1 MADLFGRE
9 GELAEIR
16 AFLDAAGGARAL
28 VVAGGAGIGKTAL
41 WSEGLEEARRRGL
54 RTTATRP
61 SEAEAALPFAAL
73 IDLLSELADEVL
85 PALAAPQARAL
96 ESVLLRAEPDR
107 SPAMHLLVSVAVLRA
122 LEETARAGPVIL
134 GIDDLQWLD
143 EPSARA
149 LGFAA
154 RRLGGSP
161 VWLVATR
168 RHEGAAAPRRLEEA
182 LGPDLVHR
190 IELGPMDLGAL
201 GLMLRERLGLAL
213 PRARLRAVLERSGGN
228 PLHALE
234 LGRLVLSGASLA
246 PGEAAR
252 VPETLGGLVAERVRG
267 LDGRTRRAL
276 LEVAALSRPAME
288 LLVTTGDELEPAV
301 AAGLVERSGDAVR
314 FSHPLYAS
322 AIYTAATA
330 RERRAVHR
338 ELAGRITDPAER
350 GLHLALAAAGPDDA
364 LAARLEEVARE
375 VSERGAADTAA
386 ELARLARRLT
396 SDDDGAGGAR
406 RGLAAADYLFAA
418 GDGPASQAML
428 DELVADL
435 PAGLWRAEALWR
447 LADVPGAS
455 DFRTRLR
462 VLEKARAEAGEEPGL
477 CARIEL
483 ARAIL
488 WVCAGD
494 GERCLHHAEAA
505 VEWAEAAP
513 ERELLADALS
523 ELGLARFWQ
532 GHGVEEEVMRR
543 ALALAPATLPYFM
556 ETSRTRLG
564 MVLTWAGRLQ
574 EARPLLE
581 ADLALATARGDVA
594 AEGMMI
600 YHLTELE
607 VWARD
612 LPRAEELARRC
623 LELARQMP
631 PSNMEQHLRYA
642 AALVDAY
649 RGRAEAAR
657 EGARLGGAV
666 ARAMGDALGEMR
678 NELVLGFVALSLGD
692 PGRACEHLCP
702 LVERLRASTMV
713 EPGVVP
719 ALPLA
724 AEAMIEVGDPEA
736 ATALADELEDL
747 GRRLDRPWARVT
759 AARCQALAAAA
770 GGDLAGAL
778 DRIAQADPDDRR
790 LGDPFE
796 RARTRLVQGTLL
808 RRSKKRGA
816 ARRAIEEAIASFTAV
831 GTPLWADRARAEL
844 ERLGLRPSAGALTE
858 TESRVAALA
867 ASGAT
872 NREIAGLMFVSVKTV
887 EANLSR
893 CYRKLGVRS
902 RVELARRLERD
913 EGRRGA
919 PA

>member
-1 MADLFGRE
+1 
-9 GELAEIR
+9 
-16 AFLDAAGGARAL
+16 
-28 VVAGGAGIGKTAL
+28 
-41 WSEGLEEARRRGL
+41 
-54 RTTATRP
+54 
-61 SEAEAALPFAAL
+61 
-73 IDLLSELADEVL
+73 
-85 PALAAPQARAL
+85 
-96 ESVLLRAEPDR
+96 
-107 SPAMHLLVSVAVLRA
+107 
-122 LEETARAGPVIL
+122 
-134 GIDDLQWLD
+134 
-143 EPSARA
+143 
-149 LGFAA
+149 
-154 RRLGGSP
+154 
-161 VWLVATR
+161 
-168 RHEGAAAPRRLEEA
+168 
-182 LGPDLVHR
+182 
-190 IELGPMDLGAL
+190 MDLGAL
-201 GLMLRERLGLAL
+201 GLMLRQRLGLAL

-276 LEVAALSRPAME
+276 LEVAALSRPSME
-288 LLVTTGDELEPAV
+288 LLDATGDELETAV

-330 RERRAVHR
+330 GERRAVHR
-338 ELAGRITDPAER
+338 DLAGRITDPAER
-350 GLHLALAAAGPDDA
+350 ALHLALGADGPDDR

-386 ELARLARRLT
+386 ELARQARRLT
-396 SDDDGAGGAR
+396 SDADGADGAR

-418 GDGPASQAML
+418 GDGPAAQAML
-428 DELVADL
+428 DELIATL
-435 PAGLWRAEALWR
+435 PAGPSRAEALWR
-447 LADVPGAS
+447 VADVPGAS
-455 DFRTRLR
+455 DFATRLR
-462 VLEKARAEAGEEPGL
+462 VLERARAEAGEEPGL
-477 CARIEL
+477 CVRIEL

-488 WVCAGD
+488 SVCAGD
-494 GERCLHHAEAA
+494 GERFLHHAEAA
-505 VEWAEAAP
+505 VAWAQAAP
-513 ERELLADALS
+513 HPELLADALS

-556 ETSRTRLG
+556 ETPRTRLG

-581 ADLALATARGDVA
+581 ADLGLASARGDVA

-623 LELARQMP
+623 LELARHLP

-649 RGRAEAAR
+649 RGRVEAAR
-657 EGARLGGAV
+657 DGARLGGAA

-678 NELVLGFVALSLGD
+678 NELVLGFLALSLGD
-692 PGRACEHLCP
+692 SGQACEHLRP
-702 LVERLRASTMV
+702 LVERLRASRSV
-713 EPGVVP
+713 EPGIVP

-724 AEAMIEVGDPEA
+724 AEAMVGVGDLEG
-736 ATALADELEDL
+736 ATALADELEEL
-747 GRRLDRPWARVT
+747 GGRLDRPWARVT
-759 AARCQALAAAA
+759 AARCHALAAAA
-770 GGDLAGAL
+770 TGDLAGAL
-778 DRIAQADPDDRR
+778 DHIARADPDDRR

-796 RARTRLVQGTLL
+796 RARTQLVRGTLL
-808 RRSKKRGA
+808 RRAKKRGA
-816 ARRAIEEAIASFTAV
+816 ARTAIEEAIAGFTTI
-831 GTPLWADRARAEL
+831 GTPLWAERARAEL
-844 ERLGLRPSAGALTE
+844 ERLGLRPRAGALTE
-858 TESRVAALA
+858 AEARIAELA
-867 ASGAT
+867 ASGAS
-872 NREIAGLMFVSVKTV
+872 NREIASRLFISVKTV

-902 RVELARRLERD
+902 RVQLARRLERD
-913 EGRRGA
+913 DGA
-919 PA
+919 SETADGTNHAVER